1 MKPSR
6 EMKIAA
12 CTLARRGFTLVELM
26 ISLTIGLMLL
36 AGLFTVFENSSR
48 AYAELKKSSEH
59 AENGRMAIWEL
70 SRDVSLA
77 GYYGEFYA
85 LPAPGAAPPDPCVIT
100 PAALYAA
107 LAFPVQGYEA
117 PAMSPLSCL
126 SNGDFVA
133 GTDILVVRRADTTA
147 LLPTDVPTDNE
158 IYIQTTSSAAEIQV
172 GDAVSAIGTTKKA
185 DSTNSSLFQKD
196 GITAAPIRKFHVHIY
211 FIAPCSVPSNGGN
224 FCTGAG
230 DDGGRPMP
238 TLKRLELA
246 SVAGATTLRVAP
258 LVEGIENL
266 QIDYGID
273 SSPAT
278 QDASTGQF
286 GDGSPDSYTS
296 SPAAADWSNVVSMKV
311 RVLARA
317 SQLTLGHTDIK
328 TYDMGLAGTVGP
340 FNDWFKRH
348 LFSEAIRLVNV
359 SGRREIP
366 Q

>member
-1 MKPSR
+1 MKPLR
-6 EMKIAA
+6 EKKISAR
-12 CTLARRGFTLVELM
+12 TLARLGFTLVELM
-26 ISLTIGLMLL
+26 VSLTIGLLLL
-36 AGLFTVFENSSR
+36 AGLVSVFASSSR
-48 AYAELKKSSEH
+48 AHAELKKSSEH

-77 GYYGEFYA
+77 GYYGEFYT
-85 LPAPGAAPPDPCVIT
+85 LPAPAAVPPDPCVIT

-158 IYIQTTSSAAEIQV
+158 IYIQTTASAAEIQV
-172 GDAVSAIGTTKKA
+172 GQAVSAIGTAKKA
-185 DSTNSSLFQKD
+185 DSTNSVLFRKD

-211 FIAPCSVPSNGGN
+211 FIAPCSVPSNGGD

-230 DDGGRPMP
+230 DDGGRPIP

-246 SVAGATTLRVAP
+246 SVAGVTTLRAVP

-273 SSPAT
+273 SSPAI
-278 QDASTGQF
+278 QNAATGQF
-286 GDGSPDSYTS
+286 GDGAPDSYTTL
-296 SPAAADWSNVVSMKV
+296 PGAADWPNVVSMKV

-317 SQLTLGHTDIK
+317 TLLTLGHTDVK

-340 FNDWFKRH
+340 FNNWFKRH
-348 LFSEAIRLVNV
+348 LFSEAIRLVDV